1 MAQLSKLPPSIQN
14 DLNSMSVYAR
24 QSSHARA
31 HVYATRKA
39 FSQGML
45 LRVKELLQSA
55 RPELIGA
62 VLGVILVFVV
72 VGWYVIRAQ
81 APVSLFSNA
90 SLETAGAG
98 AGATSARSHTS
109 DSTHAKG
116 TGDGASSEAS
126 GLDESSDGAKD
137 ASGGAAGSGSG
148 SGSGSEDA
156 IVVQV
161 SGSVAAPGV
170 YELPLRARMQ
180 DAIAAAGGFAEDA
193 SADVL
198 NLASAL
204 EDGQKIYV
212 PKKGEAE
219 EARSISDQD
228 DDAVGDEDASAGGS
242 GAAGGS
248 AGAVGGSGRSARS
261 HAPSSRSRKTSKS
274 GSRSNKKSLPAHSVS
289 LNRANVQELS
299 SLPGIGEATAKRIIA
314 DRRAHGRFKKV
325 EDLCRVKGIGKKKLA
340 SIKRYLRV

>member
-39 FSQGML
+39 FSQDML

-62 VLGVILVFVV
+62 VLGVILVFIV

-81 APVSLFSNA
+81 APMPLLSNA

-98 AGATSARSHTS
+98 AGVTSARSHTS
-109 DSTHAKG
+109 DSTRAKG

-137 ASGGAAGSGSG
+137 ASDGAAGSGS
-148 SGSGSEDA
+148 SSGSEDA

-198 NLASAL
+198 NLAAAL

-219 EARSISDQD
+219 AAHSISDQN

-261 HAPSSRSRKTSKS
+261 HAPSARSRKTSKS

>member
-39 FSQGML
+39 FSQDML

-62 VLGVILVFVV
+62 VLGVILVFIV

-81 APVSLFSNA
+81 APMPLLSNA

-98 AGATSARSHTS
+98 AGVTSARSHTS
-109 DSTHAKG
+109 DSTRAKG

-137 ASGGAAGSGSG
+137 ASDGAAGSGS
-148 SGSGSEDA
+148 SSGSEDA

-198 NLASAL
+198 NLAAAL

-219 EARSISDQD
+219 AARSISDQD
-228 DDAVGDEDASAGGS
+228 DDAVGDDEASSGGS

-248 AGAVGGSGRSARS
+248 ASAAGGSGRSARS
-261 HAPSSRSRKTSKS
+261 HAPSARSRKTSKS

-289 LNRANVQELS
+289 LNRANAEELS

>member
-31 HVYATRKA
+31 HVYATHKG
-39 FSQGML
+39 FPQGIL
-45 LRVKELLQSA
+45 LRLKELLQSA

-81 APVSLFSNA
+81 APVSLLSNA

-98 AGATSARSHTS
+98 AGATSARNHTS
-109 DSTHAKG
+109 DSTRAKG

-137 ASGGAAGSGSG
+137 ASGGAAGSGS
-148 SGSGSEDA
+148 SSGSEDA

-180 DAIAAAGGFAEDA
+180 DAISAAGGFAEDA

-198 NLASAL
+198 NLAAAL

-219 EARSISDQD
+219 AAHGISDQN
-228 DDAVGDEDASAGGS
+228 DDAVDDEEASVGGS

-248 AGAVGGSGRSARS
+248 AGAAGGSGRSARS

-274 GSRSNKKSLPAHSVS
+274 GSRSNKKSLPAHSIS
-289 LNRANVQELS
+289 LNRANAEELS

-314 DRRAHGRFKKV
+314 DRRVHGRFKKV

>member
-31 HVYATRKA
+31 HVYATHKG
-39 FSQGML
+39 FPQGML

-81 APVSLFSNA
+81 APVSLLSNA

-98 AGATSARSHTS
+98 AGATSVRGHTS
-109 DSTHAKG
+109 DSMHAKG
-116 TGDGASSEAS
+116 AKDGSSSEAS

-137 ASGGAAGSGSG
+137 ASGGAAAGSG
-148 SGSGSEDA
+148 SGSGSEDL

-161 SGSVAAPGV
+161 SGSVATPGV

-219 EARSISDQD
+219 AAYGISDQN
-228 DDAVGDEDASAGGS
+228 DDAVGDEEASAGGS

-248 AGAVGGSGRSARS
+248 AGAAGGSGRSARS
-261 HAPSSRSRKTSKS
+261 HAPSARSHKTSKS

-289 LNRANVQELS
+289 LNRANAEELS

>member
-31 HVYATRKA
+31 HVYATHKG
-39 FSQGML
+39 FPQGIL
-45 LRVKELLQSA
+45 LRLKELLQSA

-81 APVSLFSNA
+81 APVSLLSNA

-98 AGATSARSHTS
+98 AGATSARNHTS
-109 DSTHAKG
+109 DSTRAKG

-137 ASGGAAGSGSG
+137 ASDGAAGSGSG
-148 SGSGSEDA
+148 SKDA

-161 SGSVAAPGV
+161 SGSVATPGV

-212 PKKGEAE
+212 PKIGEAE
-219 EARSISDQD
+219 AARSISDQD
-228 DDAVGDEDASAGGS
+228 DDAVGDEEASAGGS

-248 AGAVGGSGRSARS
+248 ASAAGGSGRSARP
-261 HAPSSRSRKTSKS
+261 HAPSARSRKTSKS
-274 GSRSNKKSLPAHSVS
+274 GSRSNKKSLPAHSIS

>member
-39 FSQGML
+39 FSQDML

-62 VLGVILVFVV
+62 VLGVILVFIV

-81 APVSLFSNA
+81 APMPLLSNT

-98 AGATSARSHTS
+98 AGVTSARSHTS
-109 DSTHAKG
+109 DSTRAKG

-137 ASGGAAGSGSG
+137 ASDGAAG

-161 SGSVAAPGV
+161 SGSVATPGV

-212 PKKGEAE
+212 PKIGEAE
-219 EARSISDQD
+219 AARSISDQD
-228 DDAVGDEDASAGGS
+228 DDAVGDEEASAGGS

-248 AGAVGGSGRSARS
+248 ASAAGGSGRSARS
-261 HAPSSRSRKTSKS
+261 HAPSARSRKTSKS
-274 GSRSNKKSLPAHSVS
+274 GSRSNKKSLPAHSIS

>member
-39 FSQGML
+39 FSQDML
-45 LRVKELLQSA
+45 LRLKELLQSA

-81 APVSLFSNA
+81 APVSLLSNA

-98 AGATSARSHTS
+98 AGATSARNHTS
-109 DSTHAKG
+109 DSTRAKG

-137 ASGGAAGSGSG
+137 ASGGAAGSGS
-148 SGSGSEDA
+148 SSGSEDA

-180 DAIAAAGGFAEDA
+180 DAISAAGGFAEDA

-198 NLASAL
+198 NLAAAL

-219 EARSISDQD
+219 AAHGISDQN
-228 DDAVGDEDASAGGS
+228 DDAVDDEEASVGGS
-242 GAAGGS
+242 AAAGGS
-248 AGAVGGSGRSARS
+248 AGAAGGSGRSARS

-274 GSRSNKKSLPAHSVS
+274 GSRSNKKSLPAHSIS
-289 LNRANVQELS
+289 LNRANAEELS

-314 DRRAHGRFKKV
+314 DRRVHGRFKKV

>member
-39 FSQGML
+39 FSQDML

-81 APVSLFSNA
+81 APVSLLSNA

-98 AGATSARSHTS
+98 AGATSARNHTS
-109 DSTHAKG
+109 DSTRAKG

-137 ASGGAAGSGSG
+137 ASGGAAGSGS
-148 SGSGSEDA
+148 SSGSEDA

-180 DAIAAAGGFAEDA
+180 DAISAAGGFAEDA

-198 NLASAL
+198 NLAAAL

-219 EARSISDQD
+219 AAHGISDQN
-228 DDAVGDEDASAGGS
+228 DDAVDDEEASVGGS

-248 AGAVGGSGRSARS
+248 AGAAGGSGRSARS

-274 GSRSNKKSLPAHSVS
+274 GSRSNKKSLPAHSIS
-289 LNRANVQELS
+289 LNRANAEELS

-314 DRRAHGRFKKV
+314 DRRVHGRFKKV

>member
-39 FSQGML
+39 FSQDML
-45 LRVKELLQSA
+45 LRLKELLQSA

-62 VLGVILVFVV
+62 VLGVILVFIV

-81 APVSLFSNA
+81 APMPLLSNA

-98 AGATSARSHTS
+98 AGVTSARSHTS
-109 DSTHAKG
+109 DSTRAKG

-137 ASGGAAGSGSG
+137 ASGGAAGSGS
-148 SGSGSEDA
+148 SSGSEDA

-198 NLASAL
+198 NLAAGL

-219 EARSISDQD
+219 AAHGISDQN
-228 DDAVGDEDASAGGS
+228 DDAVDDEEASV
-242 GAAGGS
+242 GGS
-248 AGAVGGSGRSARS
+248 AAAGGSGRSARS
-261 HAPSSRSRKTSKS
+261 HAPSARSHKTSKS
-274 GSRSNKKSLPAHSVS
+274 GSRSNKKSLPAHSIS
-289 LNRANVQELS
+289 LNRANAEELS

>member
-31 HVYATRKA
+31 HVYATHKG
-39 FSQGML
+39 FPQGIL
-45 LRVKELLQSA
+45 LRLKELLQSA

-81 APVSLFSNA
+81 APVSLLSNA

-98 AGATSARSHTS
+98 AGATSARNHTS
-109 DSTHAKG
+109 DSTRAKG

-161 SGSVAAPGV
+161 SGSVVTPGV

-193 SADVL
+193 SADAL
-198 NLASAL
+198 NLAAAL

-219 EARSISDQD
+219 ATHGISDQD
-228 DDAVGDEDASAGGS
+228 DDAVGDEDASAGGV

-248 AGAVGGSGRSARS
+248 AGAAGGSGRSARS
-261 HAPSSRSRKTSKS
+261 HAPSARSHKTSKS
-274 GSRSNKKSLPAHSVS
+274 GSRSNKKSLPAHSIS
-289 LNRANVQELS
+289 LNRANAEELS

-314 DRRAHGRFKKV
+314 DRRVHGRFKKV

>member
-1 MAQLSKLPPSIQN
+1 MAQLSKLPPSIQH

-31 HVYATRKA
+31 HVYATHKG
-39 FSQGML
+39 FPQGML

-81 APVSLFSNA
+81 APASLLSNA
-90 SLETAGAG
+90 SLETVGAG

-109 DSTHAKG
+109 DSTRAKG

-137 ASGGAAGSGSG
+137 ASGGAAGSAGSGSG

-161 SGSVAAPGV
+161 SGSVATPGV

-198 NLASAL
+198 NLAAAL

-219 EARSISDQD
+219 ATHGISDQD
-228 DDAVGDEDASAGGS
+228 DDAVGDDEASSGGS
-242 GAAGGS
+242 GAA
-248 AGAVGGSGRSARS
+248 GGSGRSARS

>member
-39 FSQGML
+39 FSQDML

-62 VLGVILVFVV
+62 VLGVILVFIV

-81 APVSLFSNA
+81 APMPLLSNA

-98 AGATSARSHTS
+98 AGVTSARSHTS
-109 DSTHAKG
+109 DSTRAKG

-137 ASGGAAGSGSG
+137 ASDGAAGSGS
-148 SGSGSEDA
+148 SSGSEDA

-198 NLASAL
+198 NLAAAL

-219 EARSISDQD
+219 AAHGISDQD
-228 DDAVGDEDASAGGS
+228 DDVVGDEEASVGGS
-242 GAAGGS
+242 AAAGGS
-248 AGAVGGSGRSARS
+248 AGATGGSGRSARS
-261 HAPSSRSRKTSKS
+261 HAPSARSRKTSKS
-274 GSRSNKKSLPAHSVS
+274 GSRSNKKSLPAHSIS
-289 LNRANVQELS
+289 LNRANAEELS

>member
-39 FSQGML
+39 FSQDML

-62 VLGVILVFVV
+62 VLGVILVFIV

-81 APVSLFSNA
+81 APMPLLSNA

-98 AGATSARSHTS
+98 AGVTSARSHTS
-109 DSTHAKG
+109 DSTRAKG

-137 ASGGAAGSGSG
+137 ASGGAAGSGS
-148 SGSGSEDA
+148 SSGSEDA

-198 NLASAL
+198 NLAAGL

-219 EARSISDQD
+219 AAHGISDQN
-228 DDAVGDEDASAGGS
+228 DDAVDDEEASV
-242 GAAGGS
+242 GGS
-248 AGAVGGSGRSARS
+248 AAAGGSGRSARS
-261 HAPSSRSRKTSKS
+261 HAPSARSHKTSKS
-274 GSRSNKKSLPAHSVS
+274 GSRSNKKSLPAHSIS
-289 LNRANVQELS
+289 LNRANAEELS

>member
-1 MAQLSKLPPSIQN
+1 MAQLSKLPPSIQH

-39 FSQGML
+39 FSQDML
-45 LRVKELLQSA
+45 LRLKELLQSA

-81 APVSLFSNA
+81 APVSLLSNA

-98 AGATSARSHTS
+98 AGATSARNHTS
-109 DSTHAKG
+109 DSTRAKG

-137 ASGGAAGSGSG
+137 ASGGAAGSGS
-148 SGSGSEDA
+148 SSGSEDA

-180 DAIAAAGGFAEDA
+180 DAISAAGGFAEDA

-198 NLASAL
+198 NLAAAL

-219 EARSISDQD
+219 AAHGISDQD
-228 DDAVGDEDASAGGS
+228 DDAVGDEEASAGGS

-248 AGAVGGSGRSARS
+248 ASAAGGSGRSARP
-261 HAPSSRSRKTSKS
+261 HAPSARSRKTSKS
-274 GSRSNKKSLPAHSVS
+274 GSRSNKKSLPAHSIS

>member
-39 FSQGML
+39 FSQDML

-62 VLGVILVFVV
+62 VLGVILVFIV

-81 APVSLFSNA
+81 APMPLLSNA

-98 AGATSARSHTS
+98 AGVTSARSHTS
-109 DSTHAKG
+109 DSTRAKG

-137 ASGGAAGSGSG
+137 ASDGAAGSGSG
-148 SGSGSEDA
+148 SKDA

-161 SGSVAAPGV
+161 SGSVATPGV

-212 PKKGEAE
+212 PKIGEAE
-219 EARSISDQD
+219 AARSISDQD
-228 DDAVGDEDASAGGS
+228 DDAVGDEEASAGGS

-248 AGAVGGSGRSARS
+248 ASAAGGSGRSARP
-261 HAPSSRSRKTSKS
+261 HAPSARSRKTSKS
-274 GSRSNKKSLPAHSVS
+274 GSRSNKKSLPAHSIS

>member
-1 MAQLSKLPPSIQN
+1 MAQLSKLPPSIQH

-39 FSQGML
+39 FSQDML

-81 APVSLFSNA
+81 APVSLLSNA

-109 DSTHAKG
+109 DSTRAKG

-126 GLDESSDGAKD
+126 GLDESSDGA
-137 ASGGAAGSGSG
+137 AGSAGSD
-148 SGSGSEDA
+148 SEDA

-161 SGSVAAPGV
+161 SGSVATPGV

-193 SADVL
+193 SADAL

-212 PKKGEAE
+212 PKIGEAE
-219 EARSISDQD
+219 AAHGISDQN
-228 DDAVGDEDASAGGS
+228 DDAVDDEEAS
-242 GAAGGS
+242 AGGS
-248 AGAVGGSGRSARS
+248 AGAAGGSGRSARS
-261 HAPSSRSRKTSKS
+261 HAPSARSHKTSKS
-274 GSRSNKKSLPAHSVS
+274 GSRSNKKACPRTLYPSIEQMRRSSHRFQALERQRRNVLLLIDEHMVVS
-289 LNRANVQELS
+289 RKWKIFVA
-299 SLPGIGEATAKRIIA
+299 
-314 DRRAHGRFKKV
+314 
-325 EDLCRVKGIGKKKLA
+325 
-340 SIKRYLRV
+340 

>member
-39 FSQGML
+39 FSQDML

-81 APVSLFSNA
+81 APVSLLSNA

-98 AGATSARSHTS
+98 AGATSARNHTS
-109 DSTHAKG
+109 DSTRAKG

-137 ASGGAAGSGSG
+137 ASGGAAGSGS
-148 SGSGSEDA
+148 SSGSEDA

-180 DAIAAAGGFAEDA
+180 DAISAAGGFAEDA

-198 NLASAL
+198 NLAAAL

-219 EARSISDQD
+219 AAHGISDQN
-228 DDAVGDEDASAGGS
+228 DDAVDDEEASVGGS
-242 GAAGGS
+242 AAAGGS
-248 AGAVGGSGRSARS
+248 AGAAGGSGRSARS

>member
-39 FSQGML
+39 FSQDML

-62 VLGVILVFVV
+62 VLGVILVFIV

-81 APVSLFSNA
+81 APMPLLSNT

-98 AGATSARSHTS
+98 AGVTSARSHTS
-109 DSTHAKG
+109 DSTRAKG

-137 ASGGAAGSGSG
+137 ASDGAAG

-161 SGSVAAPGV
+161 SGSVATPGV

-212 PKKGEAE
+212 PKIGEAE
-219 EARSISDQD
+219 AAHGISDQN
-228 DDAVGDEDASAGGS
+228 DDAVDDEEAS
-242 GAAGGS
+242 AGGS
-248 AGAVGGSGRSARS
+248 AGAAGGSGRSARS
-261 HAPSSRSRKTSKS
+261 HAPSARSHKTSKS

-289 LNRANVQELS
+289 LNRANAEELS

>member
-39 FSQGML
+39 FSQDML

-62 VLGVILVFVV
+62 VLGVILVFIV
-72 VGWYVIRAQ
+72 VGWYVIRAH
-81 APVSLFSNA
+81 APMPLLSNA

-98 AGATSARSHTS
+98 AGVTSARSHTS
-109 DSTHAKG
+109 DSTRAKG

-137 ASGGAAGSGSG
+137 ASDGAAGSGS
-148 SGSGSEDA
+148 SSGSEDA

-198 NLASAL
+198 NLAAAL

-219 EARSISDQD
+219 AARSISDQN

-242 GAAGGS
+242 ASAA
-248 AGAVGGSGRSARS
+248 GGSGRSARS
-261 HAPSSRSRKTSKS
+261 HAPSARSRKTSKS

-289 LNRANVQELS
+289 LNRANAEELS

>member
-39 FSQGML
+39 FSQDML

-62 VLGVILVFVV
+62 VLGVILVFIV

-81 APVSLFSNA
+81 APMPLLSNA

-98 AGATSARSHTS
+98 AGVTSARSHTS
-109 DSTHAKG
+109 DSTRAKG
-116 TGDGASSEAS
+116 TGDGASSEVS
-126 GLDESSDGAKD
+126 SLDESSDGAKD
-137 ASGGAAGSGSG
+137 ASDGAAG

-161 SGSVAAPGV
+161 SGSVATPGV

-193 SADVL
+193 SADAL

-212 PKKGEAE
+212 PKIGEAE
-219 EARSISDQD
+219 AARSISDQD
-228 DDAVGDEDASAGGS
+228 DDAVGDDEASSGGS

-248 AGAVGGSGRSARS
+248 ASAAGGSGRSARS
-261 HAPSSRSRKTSKS
+261 HAPSARSRKTSKS
-274 GSRSNKKSLPAHSVS
+274 GSRSNKKSLPAHSIS

>member
-39 FSQGML
+39 FSQDML

-62 VLGVILVFVV
+62 VLGVILVFIV

-81 APVSLFSNA
+81 APMPLLSNT

-98 AGATSARSHTS
+98 AGVTSARSHTS
-109 DSTHAKG
+109 DSTRAKG

-137 ASGGAAGSGSG
+137 ASDGAAG

-161 SGSVAAPGV
+161 SGSVATPGV

-212 PKKGEAE
+212 PKIGEAE
-219 EARSISDQD
+219 AARSISDQD
-228 DDAVGDEDASAGGS
+228 DDAVGDEEASAGGS

-248 AGAVGGSGRSARS
+248 ASAAGGSGRSARS
-261 HAPSSRSRKTSKS
+261 HAPSARSRKTSKS

>member
-39 FSQGML
+39 FSQDML
-45 LRVKELLQSA
+45 LRVKELLRSA

-62 VLGVILVFVV
+62 VLGVILVFIV

-81 APVSLFSNA
+81 APMPLLSNA

-98 AGATSARSHTS
+98 AGVTSARSHTS
-109 DSTHAKG
+109 DSTRAKG

-137 ASGGAAGSGSG
+137 ASDGAAG

-161 SGSVAAPGV
+161 SGSVATPGV

-212 PKKGEAE
+212 PKIGEAE
-219 EARSISDQD
+219 AARSISDQD
-228 DDAVGDEDASAGGS
+228 DDAVDDEEASSGGS

-248 AGAVGGSGRSARS
+248 ASAAGGSGRSARS
-261 HAPSSRSRKTSKS
+261 HAPSARSRKTSKS
-274 GSRSNKKSLPAHSVS
+274 GSRSNKKSLPARSVS
-289 LNRANVQELS
+289 LNRANAEELS

>member
-39 FSQGML
+39 FSQDML

-62 VLGVILVFVV
+62 VLGVILVFIV

-81 APVSLFSNA
+81 APMPLLSNA

-98 AGATSARSHTS
+98 AGVTSARSHTS
-109 DSTHAKG
+109 DSTRAKG

-137 ASGGAAGSGSG
+137 VSDGAAG

-193 SADVL
+193 SADAL

-204 EDGQKIYV
+204 EDSQKIYV
-212 PKKGEAE
+212 PKIGEAE
-219 EARSISDQD
+219 AARSISDQD
-228 DDAVGDEDASAGGS
+228 DDAVGDEEASAGGS

-248 AGAVGGSGRSARS
+248 ASAAGGSGRSARS
-261 HAPSSRSRKTSKS
+261 HAPSARSRKTSKS
-274 GSRSNKKSLPAHSVS
+274 GSRSNKNTLPAHSVS
-289 LNRANVQELS
+289 LNRANAEELS

>member
-39 FSQGML
+39 FSQDML
-45 LRVKELLQSA
+45 LRLKELLQSA

-81 APVSLFSNA
+81 APVSLLSNA

-98 AGATSARSHTS
+98 AGATSARNHTS
-109 DSTHAKG
+109 DSTRAKG
-116 TGDGASSEAS
+116 TGDDASSEAS

-137 ASGGAAGSGSG
+137 ASGGAAGSGS
-148 SGSGSEDA
+148 SSGSEDA

-180 DAIAAAGGFAEDA
+180 DAISAAGGFAEDA

-198 NLASAL
+198 NLAAAL

-219 EARSISDQD
+219 AAHGISDQN
-228 DDAVGDEDASAGGS
+228 DDAVDDEEASVGGS
-242 GAAGGS
+242 AAAGGS
-248 AGAVGGSGRSARS
+248 AGAAGGSGRSARS

-274 GSRSNKKSLPAHSVS
+274 GSRSNKKSLPAHSIS
-289 LNRANVQELS
+289 LNRANAEELS

-314 DRRAHGRFKKV
+314 DRRVHGRFKKV

>member
-31 HVYATRKA
+31 HVYATHKG
-39 FSQGML
+39 FPQGIL
-45 LRVKELLQSA
+45 LRLKELLQSA

-81 APVSLFSNA
+81 APVSLLSNA

-98 AGATSARSHTS
+98 AGATSARNHTS
-109 DSTHAKG
+109 DSTRAKG

-137 ASGGAAGSGSG
+137 ASGGAAGSGS
-148 SGSGSEDA
+148 SSGSEDA

-180 DAIAAAGGFAEDA
+180 DAISAAGGFAEDA

-198 NLASAL
+198 NLAAAL

-219 EARSISDQD
+219 AAHGISDQN
-228 DDAVGDEDASAGGS
+228 DDAVDDEEASVGGS
-242 GAAGGS
+242 AAAGGS
-248 AGAVGGSGRSARS
+248 VGVAGGSGRSARS
-261 HAPSSRSRKTSKS
+261 HAPSARSRKTSKS

-289 LNRANVQELS
+289 LNRANAEELS

-314 DRRAHGRFKKV
+314 DRRVHGRFKKV

>member
-39 FSQGML
+39 FSQDML

-62 VLGVILVFVV
+62 VLGVILVFIV

-81 APVSLFSNA
+81 APMPLLSNT

-98 AGATSARSHTS
+98 AGVTSARSHTS
-109 DSTHAKG
+109 DSTRAKG

-137 ASGGAAGSGSG
+137 ASDGAAG

-161 SGSVAAPGV
+161 SGSVATPGV

-212 PKKGEAE
+212 PKIGEAE
-219 EARSISDQD
+219 AAHGISDQN
-228 DDAVGDEDASAGGS
+228 DDAVDDEEASSGGV

-248 AGAVGGSGRSARS
+248 AGAAGGSGRSARS
-261 HAPSSRSRKTSKS
+261 HAPSACSRKTSKS
-274 GSRSNKKSLPAHSVS
+274 GSRSNKKSLPAHSIS

>member
-39 FSQGML
+39 FSQDML

-62 VLGVILVFVV
+62 VLGVILVFIV

-81 APVSLFSNA
+81 APMPLLSNA

-98 AGATSARSHTS
+98 AGVTSARSHTS
-109 DSTHAKG
+109 DSTRAKG
-116 TGDGASSEAS
+116 TGDSASSEAS

-137 ASGGAAGSGSG
+137 ASDGAAGSGS
-148 SGSGSEDA
+148 SSGSEDA

-198 NLASAL
+198 NLAAAL

-212 PKKGEAE
+212 PKIGEAE
-219 EARSISDQD
+219 AAHGISDQN
-228 DDAVGDEDASAGGS
+228 DDAVDDEDASAGGS

-261 HAPSSRSRKTSKS
+261 HAPSARSRKTSKS

>member
-39 FSQGML
+39 FSQGIL
-45 LRVKELLQSA
+45 LRLKELLQSA

-81 APVSLFSNA
+81 APVSLLSNA

-98 AGATSARSHTS
+98 AGVTSARSHTS
-109 DSTHAKG
+109 DSTRAKG

-137 ASGGAAGSGSG
+137 ASGGTAGSGS
-148 SGSGSEDA
+148 SSGSEDA

-193 SADVL
+193 SADAL

-212 PKKGEAE
+212 PKIGEAE
-219 EARSISDQD
+219 AARSISDQD
-228 DDAVGDEDASAGGS
+228 DDAVGDEEASSGGS
-242 GAAGGS
+242 GAA
-248 AGAVGGSGRSARS
+248 GGSGRSARS
-261 HAPSSRSRKTSKS
+261 HAPSARSRKTSKS

-314 DRRAHGRFKKV
+314 DRRTHGRFKKV

>member
-39 FSQGML
+39 FSQDML

-81 APVSLFSNA
+81 APVSLLSNA

-98 AGATSARSHTS
+98 AGATSARNHTI
-109 DSTHAKG
+109 DSTRAKG

-137 ASGGAAGSGSG
+137 ASGGAAGSGS
-148 SGSGSEDA
+148 SSGSEDA

-180 DAIAAAGGFAEDA
+180 DAISAAGGFAEDA

-198 NLASAL
+198 NLAAAL

-219 EARSISDQD
+219 AAHGISDQN
-228 DDAVGDEDASAGGS
+228 DDAVDDEEASVGGS
-242 GAAGGS
+242 AAAGGS
-248 AGAVGGSGRSARS
+248 AGAAGGSGRSARS

-274 GSRSNKKSLPAHSVS
+274 GSRSNKKSLPAHSIS
-289 LNRANVQELS
+289 LNRANAEELS

-314 DRRAHGRFKKV
+314 DRRVHGRFKKV

>member
-39 FSQGML
+39 FSQDML

-62 VLGVILVFVV
+62 VLGVILVFIV

-81 APVSLFSNA
+81 APMPLLSNA

-98 AGATSARSHTS
+98 AGVTSARSHTS
-109 DSTHAKG
+109 DSTRAKG

-137 ASGGAAGSGSG
+137 ASDGAAGSGS
-148 SGSGSEDA
+148 SSGSEDA

-198 NLASAL
+198 NLAAAL

-219 EARSISDQD
+219 AARSISDQN

-261 HAPSSRSRKTSKS
+261 HAPSARSHKTSKS

-289 LNRANVQELS
+289 LNRANAEELS

>member
-39 FSQGML
+39 FSQDML

-81 APVSLFSNA
+81 APVSLLSNA

-98 AGATSARSHTS
+98 AGATSARNHTS
-109 DSTHAKG
+109 DSTRAKG

-137 ASGGAAGSGSG
+137 ASGGAAGSGS
-148 SGSGSEDA
+148 SSGSEDA

-180 DAIAAAGGFAEDA
+180 DAISAAGGFAEDA

-198 NLASAL
+198 NLAAAL

-219 EARSISDQD
+219 AAHGISDQN
-228 DDAVGDEDASAGGS
+228 DDAVDDEEASSGGV

-248 AGAVGGSGRSARS
+248 VGVAGGSGRSARS
-261 HAPSSRSRKTSKS
+261 HAPSARSRKTSKS

-289 LNRANVQELS
+289 LNRANAEELS

-314 DRRAHGRFKKV
+314 DRRVHGRFKKV

>member
-39 FSQGML
+39 FSQDML

-62 VLGVILVFVV
+62 VLGVILVFIV

-81 APVSLFSNA
+81 APMPLLSNA

-98 AGATSARSHTS
+98 AGVTSARSHTS
-109 DSTHAKG
+109 DSTRAKG

-137 ASGGAAGSGSG
+137 ASDGAAG

-161 SGSVAAPGV
+161 SGSVATPGV

-193 SADVL
+193 SADAL
-198 NLASAL
+198 NLAAAL

-212 PKKGEAE
+212 PKIGEAE
-219 EARSISDQD
+219 AARSISDQD
-228 DDAVGDEDASAGGS
+228 DDAVGDEEASAGGS

-248 AGAVGGSGRSARS
+248 ASAAGGSGRSARS
-261 HAPSSRSRKTSKS
+261 HAPSACSRKTSKS
-274 GSRSNKKSLPAHSVS
+274 GSRSNKKSLPAHSIS

>member
-39 FSQGML
+39 FSQDML

-62 VLGVILVFVV
+62 VLGVILVFIV

-81 APVSLFSNA
+81 APMPLLSNA

-98 AGATSARSHTS
+98 AGVTSARSHTS
-109 DSTHAKG
+109 DSTRAKG

-137 ASGGAAGSGSG
+137 ASDGAAG

-161 SGSVAAPGV
+161 SGSVATPGV

-212 PKKGEAE
+212 PKIGEAE
-219 EARSISDQD
+219 AARSISDQD
-228 DDAVGDEDASAGGS
+228 DDAVGDEEASAGGS

-248 AGAVGGSGRSARS
+248 ASAAGGSGRSARP
-261 HAPSSRSRKTSKS
+261 HAPSARSRKTSKS
-274 GSRSNKKSLPAHSVS
+274 GSRSNKKSLPAHSIS

>member
-1 MAQLSKLPPSIQN
+1 MAQLSKLPPSIQH

-31 HVYATRKA
+31 HVYATHKG
-39 FSQGML
+39 FPQGML

-81 APVSLFSNA
+81 APVSLLSNA

-98 AGATSARSHTS
+98 AGATSARNHTS
-109 DSTHAKG
+109 DSTRAKG

-137 ASGGAAGSGSG
+137 ASGGAAGSGS
-148 SGSGSEDA
+148 SSGSEDA

-180 DAIAAAGGFAEDA
+180 DAISAAGGFAEDA

-198 NLASAL
+198 NLAAAL

-219 EARSISDQD
+219 AAHGISDQN
-228 DDAVGDEDASAGGS
+228 DDAVDDEEASSGGV

-248 AGAVGGSGRSARS
+248 VGVAGGSGRSARS
-261 HAPSSRSRKTSKS
+261 HAPSARSRKTSKS

-289 LNRANVQELS
+289 LNRANAEELS

-314 DRRAHGRFKKV
+314 DRRVHGRFKKV

>member
-39 FSQGML
+39 FSQDML

-62 VLGVILVFVV
+62 VLGVILVFIV

-81 APVSLFSNA
+81 APIPLLSNA

-98 AGATSARSHTS
+98 AGVTSARSHTS
-109 DSTHAKG
+109 DSTRAKG

-137 ASGGAAGSGSG
+137 ASDGAAG

-161 SGSVAAPGV
+161 SGSVATPGV

-193 SADVL
+193 SADAL
-198 NLASAL
+198 NLAAAL

-212 PKKGEAE
+212 PKIGEAE
-219 EARSISDQD
+219 AARSISDQD
-228 DDAVGDEDASAGGS
+228 DDAVGDEEASAGGS

-248 AGAVGGSGRSARS
+248 ASAAGGSGRSARS
-261 HAPSSRSRKTSKS
+261 HAPSARSCKTSKS

-289 LNRANVQELS
+289 LNRANAEELS

>member
-1 MAQLSKLPPSIQN
+1 MAQLSKLPPSIQH

-31 HVYATRKA
+31 HVYATHKG
-39 FSQGML
+39 FPQGIL
-45 LRVKELLQSA
+45 LRLKELLQSA

-81 APVSLFSNA
+81 APVSLLSNA

-98 AGATSARSHTS
+98 AGATSARNHTS
-109 DSTHAKG
+109 DSTRAKG

-137 ASGGAAGSGSG
+137 ASGGAAGSGS
-148 SGSGSEDA
+148 SSGSEDA

-180 DAIAAAGGFAEDA
+180 DAISAAGGFAEDA

-198 NLASAL
+198 NLAAAL

-219 EARSISDQD
+219 AAHGISDQD
-228 DDAVGDEDASAGGS
+228 DDAVGDEEAS
-242 GAAGGS
+242 AGGS
-248 AGAVGGSGRSARS
+248 AGAAGGSGRSARS
-261 HAPSSRSRKTSKS
+261 HAPSARSHKTSKS

-289 LNRANVQELS
+289 LNRANAEELS

>member
-39 FSQGML
+39 FSQDML

-62 VLGVILVFVV
+62 VLGVILVFIV

-81 APVSLFSNA
+81 APMPLLSNA

-98 AGATSARSHTS
+98 AGVTSARSHTS
-109 DSTHAKG
+109 DSTRAKG

-137 ASGGAAGSGSG
+137 ASDGAAG

-161 SGSVAAPGV
+161 SGSVATPGV

-193 SADVL
+193 SADAL

-212 PKKGEAE
+212 PKIGEAE
-219 EARSISDQD
+219 AARSISDQD
-228 DDAVGDEDASAGGS
+228 DDAVGDEEASAGGS

-248 AGAVGGSGRSARS
+248 ASAAGGSGRSARS
-261 HAPSSRSRKTSKS
+261 HAPSACSRKTSKS
-274 GSRSNKKSLPAHSVS
+274 GSRSNKKSLPAHSIS

>member
-39 FSQGML
+39 FSQGIL
-45 LRVKELLQSA
+45 LRLKELLQSA

-81 APVSLFSNA
+81 APVSLLSNA

-98 AGATSARSHTS
+98 AGATSARNHTS
-109 DSTHAKG
+109 DSTRAKG

-137 ASGGAAGSGSG
+137 ASGGAAGSGS
-148 SGSGSEDA
+148 SSGSEDA

-180 DAIAAAGGFAEDA
+180 DAISAAGGFAEDA

-198 NLASAL
+198 NLAAAL

-219 EARSISDQD
+219 AAHGISDQN
-228 DDAVGDEDASAGGS
+228 DDAVDDEEASSGGV

-248 AGAVGGSGRSARS
+248 VGVAGGSGRSARS
-261 HAPSSRSRKTSKS
+261 HAPSARSRKTSKS

-289 LNRANVQELS
+289 LNRANAEELS

-314 DRRAHGRFKKV
+314 DRRVHGRFKKV